1 MQRVHVP
8 TALIFYLQRE
18 LKTYLMFISYW
29 SGVNHVK
36 KDTER
41 TTIDEF
47 LERIKNG
54 YWKDQVSL
62 IRSENDTERKKLH
75 KKTLPAV
82 TIGGTF
88 YERSESKLEKHSGF
102 ICIDVDNYSDRTRI
116 DQDEYTYASFIST
129 GGNGI
134 AVICKCDPLKHK
146 ESYNFLAEHYF
157 ESFGITVDPAP
168 KNVASARFVSFDEN
182 LFLNSKS
189 KKLKTKTEKKKLP
202 PNLSILIPKGDIGE
216 LVNKVNISV
225 VDNYSDYLN
234 LSFALATGFSEDGRG
249 YFHKI
254 SSLSEKYNSEQ
265 AEKQYDIALKRN
277 NFGITVGTFYYYL
290 KQAGVDLSQYN
301 SDKAI
306 SKVKLNKRMNTP
318 IIEAVKELAIERG
331 IAESE
336 AQEIVNEVYSRND
349 LDIRHESSAENIII
363 NVTNYVI
370 KKYSIKY
377 NVITRKNELNGK
389 PMTDKDS
396 NTLFLDC
403 RMTFD
408 DTAITFDLVNRIIES
423 KAVTDYNPFL
433 LYIENN
439 KHKISGGNI
448 DLICQ
453 TIESETHIKNR
464 FIRKWLIGIIACV
477 YGHPVRYVLALTG
490 GQNTGKTEWFRRL
503 LPASLQ
509 AYYGE
514 SNLDRGKDDELLMC
528 EKLIVVDDE
537 MGGKSKQDE
546 KRFKELTSKNYFSL
560 RASYGRHNQDYKRL
574 AILAGTSNDPQ
585 LINDSTGNTRILP
598 INVKSINHDLYN
610 SIDKD
615 ELFME
620 LVRAYESGEAYQ
632 LEETEFQILNEVSR
646 EFENIAFERELI
658 NKFFKLVVDQGEFL
672 TATEIKDI
680 IEINTKQRIM
690 SMKKFGS
697 ELRNLFGTP
706 KHRDKAQKYWVQR
719 RKFNPE
725 IL

>member
-1 MQRVHVP
+1 MN
-8 TALIFYLQRE
+8 
-18 LKTYLMFISYW
+18 ISYW

-36 KDTER
+36 KDIER

-47 LERIKNG
+47 LERVKTG
-54 YWKDQVSL
+54 YWKDQIDL
-62 IRSENDTERKKLH
+62 IRSETNVERQKAI

-88 YERSESKLEKHSGF
+88 YERSEPKLEKHSGF
-102 ICIDVDNYSDRTRI
+102 ICIDVDNFTDRTRI
-116 DQDEYTYASFIST
+116 DLDEYTYASFIST
-129 GGNGI
+129 RGGGF
-134 AVICKCDPLKHK
+134 AVICKCDPQKHK
-146 ESYNFLAEHYF
+146 ESYNFLSEHYF
-157 ESFGITVDPAP
+157 NSYGIIVDEAP

-182 LFLNSKS
+182 LYLNPKS
-189 KKLKTKTEKKKLP
+189 KKLKTKTEKKKNT
-202 PNLSILIPKGDIGE
+202 PNLSILIPKGEVSD
-216 LVNKVNISV
+216 LVNEVSISV
-225 VDNYSDYLN
+225 VDDYYDYLN
-234 LSFALATGFSEDGRG
+234 LSFALATGFSEEGRG

-254 SSLSEKYNSEQ
+254 SSLSEKYNFEQ
-265 AEKQYDIALKRN
+265 AEKQYDIALRRN

-290 KQAGVDLSQYN
+290 KKAGVDLTKYN

-318 IIEAVKELAIERG
+318 KIEAVKELAKEKGIE
-331 IAESE
+331 ESE
-336 AQEIVNEVYSRND
+336 AEEIVNEVYSRND

-377 NVITRKNELNGK
+377 NLITRKNELNGK

-423 KAVTDYNPFL
+423 KAVTDYNPL
-433 LYIENN
+433 LVYIENN
-439 KHKISGGNI
+439 KHKISQGNI
-448 DLICQ
+448 SAICD
-453 TIESETHIKNR
+453 TIESDTHIKNR

-503 LPASLQ
+503 LPPSLQ
-509 AYYGE
+509 MYYAE

-528 EKLIVVDDE
+528 EKLIVIDDE

-574 AILAGTSNDPQ
+574 AILGGTSNDHQ

-620 LVRAYESGEAYQ
+620 LVRAYASGESYQ
-632 LEETEFQILNEVSR
+632 LEATEFEVLNEVSR
-646 EFENIAFERELI
+646 GFENIAFERELI
-658 NKFFKLVVDQGEFL
+658 NKFFKVVVDKGEWL

-680 IEINTKQRIM
+680 IEIHTKQRIL
-690 SMKKFGS
+690 SMKKLGS
-697 ELRNLFGTP
+697 ELRNAFGAP
-706 KHRDKAQKYWVQR
+706 KFKDRANKYFVQR
-719 RKFNPE
+719 KNFTPE
-725 IL
+725 LL

>member
-1 MQRVHVP
+1 MN
-8 TALIFYLQRE
+8 
-18 LKTYLMFISYW
+18 ISYW

-36 KDTER
+36 KDIER
-41 TTIDEF
+41 TSINEF
-47 LERIKNG
+47 LERVKNG
-54 YWKDQVSL
+54 YWKDQINLV
-62 IRSENDTERKKLH
+62 RSESDPERKKLH

-88 YERSESKLEKHSGF
+88 YERTESKLEKHSGF
-102 ICIDVDNYSDRTRI
+102 ICIDIDNYEDRTRI
-116 DQDEYTYASFIST
+116 DQDEYTYSSFIST
-129 GGNGI
+129 GGKGF
-134 AVICKCDPLKHK
+134 AVICKCDPSKHK
-146 ESYNFLAEHYF
+146 ESYNFLAEYYF
-157 ESFGITVDPAP
+157 TNFGITVDPAP
-168 KNVASARFVSFDEN
+168 KNVASCRFVSFDEN
-182 LFLNSKS
+182 LYFNEKS

-216 LVNKVNISV
+216 LVNQVSISV
-225 VDNYSDYLN
+225 VDDYSDYLN
-234 LSFALATGFSEDGRG
+234 LSFALATGFGNEGRA

-254 SSLSEKYNSEQ
+254 SCLSEKYSFEQ
-265 AEKQYDIALKRN
+265 AEKQYEIALKRN

-290 KQAGVDLSQYN
+290 KKAGVDLTAYN

-318 IIEAVKELAIERG
+318 KIEAVKELAKEKGIE
-331 IAESE
+331 ESE
-336 AQEIVNEVYSRND
+336 AEEIVNEVYSRND
-349 LDIRHESSAENIII
+349 LDIRNESSAENIII
-363 NVTNYVI
+363 NVTNYVL
-370 KKYSIKY
+370 KKYKIRY

-408 DTAITFDLVNRIIES
+408 DSAITFDIVNRIIES
-423 KAVTDYNPFL
+423 YAVTDYNPFFE
-433 LYIENN
+433 YFENN
-439 KHKISGGNI
+439 RHRISQGNI
-448 DLICQ
+448 DMICE
-453 TIESETHIKNR
+453 TIESKTHIKNR
-464 FIRKWLIGIIACV
+464 FIRKWLIGMIACIH
-477 YGHPVRYVLALTG
+477 GHPVRYVLALTG

-503 LPASLQ
+503 LPHNLQ
-509 AYYGE
+509 QYYGE

-528 EKLIVVDDE
+528 EKLIVIDDE

-574 AILAGTSNDPQ
+574 AILGGTSNDPQ

-598 INVKSINHDLYN
+598 IDVISINHDLYN

-620 LVRAYESGEAYQ
+620 LLRAYLSGESYQ
-632 LEETEFQILNEVSR
+632 LEATEFEILNEVSR

-658 NKFFKLVVDQGEFL
+658 AKFFKKVEEQGEFL

-680 IEINTKQRIM
+680 IEINTKQKIM

-719 RKFNPE
+719 KFFNPE
-725 IL
+725 LL

>member
-18 LKTYLMFISYW
+18 TKTYLMNISYW

-36 KDTER
+36 KDIER

-47 LERIKNG
+47 LERVKNG
-54 YWKDQVSL
+54 YWKDLVSL
-62 IRSENDTERKKLH
+62 IRSETDIERKKLH

-82 TIGGTF
+82 TVGGVF

-102 ICIDVDNYSDRTRI
+102 ICIDIDNYSDRTRI
-116 DQDEYTYASFIST
+116 DQNEYTYASFIST

-157 ESFGITVDPAP
+157 ETFGITVDPAP

-182 LFLNSKS
+182 LFLNPKS

-216 LVNKVNISV
+216 LVNQVNISV

-234 LSFALATGFSEDGRG
+234 LSFALVIGFGEQGRA

-254 SSLSEKYNSEQ
+254 SSLSEKYDYQQ
-265 AEKQYDIALKRN
+265 AEKQYDIALRRN
-277 NFGITVGTFYYYL
+277 NIGITVGTFYYYL

-318 IIEAVKELAIERG
+318 KIEAVKELAIEKG
-331 IAESE
+331 IEESE
-336 AQEIVNEVYSRND
+336 AEEIVNEVYSRND

-423 KAVTDYNPFL
+423 KAVTDYNPFF

-439 KHKISGGNI
+439 KHKISNGNI

-453 TIESETHIKNR
+453 TIESDTHIKNR
-464 FIRKWLIGIIACV
+464 FIRKWLIGMIACIH
-477 YGHPVRYVLALTG
+477 GHPVRYVLALTG

-509 AYYGE
+509 QYYGE

-620 LVRAYESGEAYQ
+620 LVRAYASGESYQ
-632 LEETEFQILNEVSR
+632 LEETEFEILNEVSR
-646 EFENIAFERELI
+646 GFENIAFEKELI
-658 NKFFKLVVDQGEFL
+658 NKFFKVVVDQGEWL

-697 ELRNLFGTP
+697 ELRNTFGAP
-706 KHRDKAQKYWVQR
+706 KFRDRANKYFVQR
-719 RKFNPE
+719 RNFNPE
-725 IL
+725 LL